1 MVEGNSELHH
11 TKSSTCH
18 WGDPNQPFLDYQRNP
33 RFGPRWPPVT
43 DTASSTC
50 KCQVN
55 EPTWYFRNGYIEYHR
70 ISWTVEC
77 HWIWMIEWDSWVHV
91 SSLIT
96 PITPLC
102 QLLLPAIELPLR
114 AAWDRAHSCCE
125 SWRFGPSR
133 ATSLVQCCTTKCSM
147 MQQRLEWK
155 HMLHP
160 KVMQICN
167 CRHSLAGVAFHSK
180 AIHRYSDSTRT
191 RSKTMENWKRPSNVV
206 VLQHMKLGRAD
217 RWVPSSPRESNL

>member
-1 MVEGNSELHH
+1 M
-11 TKSSTCH
+11 SSTT
-18 WGDPNQPFLDYQRNP
+18 PSPA
-33 RFGPRWPPVT
+33 PVT
-43 DTASSTC
+43 EVIQTNHSSIP
-50 KCQVN
+50 KEIRGLDPDDHRWQILHRAPVIVKLMS
-55 EPTWYFRNGYIEYHR
+55 TWYLRNGYIEYHR
-70 ISWTVEC
+70 ISWNV
-77 HWIWMIEWDSWVHV
+77 IEYGWLNEIVGFMSAAW
-91 SSLIT
+91 SL
-96 PITPLC
+96 
-102 QLLLPAIELPLR
+102 QSLLLPAIELPLR